1 MRVIYEVVGNNLS
14 EDNPTWGKVQ
24 NAAVLYA
31 DGLTID
37 KFCGL
42 VIQIDKYELVA
53 EILDC
58 YADLLTPQEFVCNKW
73 VVNGNGLYH
82 PHLQSY
88 GQPFALVLLER
99 REVIENARKESE
111 EIRE

>member
-14 EDNPTWGKVQ
+14 EESPTWTKVQ

-31 DGLTID
+31 DGLIID
-37 KFCGL
+37 RFCGL
-42 VIQIDKYELVA
+42 VVQIDKHELVA

-73 VVNGNGLYH
+73 VVNRDALYH
-82 PHLQSY
+82 PHLKSY

-111 EIRE
+111 EVRE

>member
-14 EDNPTWGKVQ
+14 EDSPTWGKVQ

-37 KFCGL
+37 RFCGL

-73 VVNGNGLYH
+73 VINHEGLYH
-82 PHLQSY
+82 SHLKSN

-111 EIRE
+111 EVRE

>member
-1 MRVIYEVVGNNLS
+1 MRVIYEVVGNKLS

-37 KFCGL
+37 RFCGL

-58 YADLLTPQEFVCNKW
+58 YANLLTPQQFVCNKW

-99 REVIENARKESE
+99 REVIENARKEPE
-111 EIRE
+111 EVRE

>member
-24 NAAVLYA
+24 NAEVLYA

-37 KFCGL
+37 RFCGL
-42 VIQIDKYELVA
+42 VVQIDKYELVA
-53 EILDC
+53 EILDY

-73 VVNGNGLYH
+73 VVNQDGLYH
-82 PHLQSY
+82 PYLKSY

-99 REVIENARKESE
+99 REVIENDRKESE
-111 EIRE
+111 EARE

>member
-37 KFCGL
+37 RFCGL

-73 VVNGNGLYH
+73 VINHGGLYH
-82 PHLQSY
+82 PPLQSY

-99 REVIENARKESE
+99 REAIENARKESKE
-111 EIRE
+111 TRE

>member
-37 KFCGL
+37 RFCGL

-58 YADLLTPQEFVCNKW
+58 YANLLTPQQFVCNKW

-99 REVIENARKESE
+99 REVIENARKEPE
-111 EIRE
+111 EVRE